1 MKNFSVA
8 FLVFLGWCIIGFYFL
23 NASDSLNR
31 RSIFSSYLPP
41 AQKVVLD
48 FDDVDNSQSQNNL
61 MKQELEDS
69 NINSFVENNLARGNE
84 QLIETLNKSI
94 ESKTLAI
101 EKDRERLREAQ
112 LNTDSRKKNTV
123 TRKVD
128 YTFYPEFSI
137 GGRVV
142 DDYSSQDFLDYI
154 KIRLEKKP
162 NAKIKIIGYTDYVG
176 SDIDNYK
183 VAFKEAIQVRNYIL
197 VRLKIPESQVFAYS
211 KGENDPIVLNTNES
225 ERKKNNRIE
234 VIIE

>member
-1 MKNFSVA
+1 MKNFSIA
-8 FLVFLGWCIIGFYFL
+8 FLVFLGWCAIGFYFL
-23 NASDSLNR
+23 KASDALNR
-31 RSIFSSYLPP
+31 RSIFSNYLPP
-41 AQKVVLD
+41 
-48 FDDVDNSQSQNNL
+48 SQNSGVNFNQL
-61 MKQELEDS
+61 DSLESQKTLIKQELEDS
-69 NINSFVENNLARGNE
+69 NINSFVESNLARGNE
-84 QLIETLNKSI
+84 QLIETLSKSI
-94 ESKTLAI
+94 EAKTRAI
-101 EKDRERLREAQ
+101 EKDKERLREAK
-112 LNTDSRKKNTV
+112 LNAESRKKNTV
-123 TRKVD
+123 PRRVD

-142 DDYSSQDFLDYI
+142 DDYSSQEFLDYI

-197 VRLKIPESQVFAYS
+197 VRLKIPENQVFAYS

>member
-1 MKNFSVA
+1 MKNFSIA
-8 FLVFLGWCIIGFYFL
+8 FLVFLGWCTIGFYFL
-23 NASDSLNR
+23 KASDALNR
-31 RSIFSSYLPP
+31 RSIFSNYLPP
-41 AQKVVLD
+41 
-48 FDDVDNSQSQNNL
+48 SQNSGINFNQL
-61 MKQELEDS
+61 DSLENQKTLIKQELEDS

-84 QLIETLNKSI
+84 QLIETLSKSI
-94 ESKTLAI
+94 EAKTRAI
-101 EKDRERLREAQ
+101 EKDKERLREAK
-112 LNTDSRKKNTV
+112 LNAESRKKNNV
-123 TRKVD
+123 SRRVD

-142 DDYSSQDFLDYI
+142 DDYSSQEFLDYI
-154 KIRLEKKP
+154 KIRLDKKP

-197 VRLKIPESQVFAYS
+197 VRLKIPENQVFAYS